1 MKVPNVI
8 IKPPS
13 LVSRLEGKANKAL
26 IQKVEEINQK
36 VLEEKKEGS
45 SQNLKK
51 ARLFLL
57 QRLLLQVTVHVQV

>member
-26 IQKVEEINQK
+26 IQKIEEINQK
-36 VLEEKKEGS
+36 VLEEKKDS
-45 SQNLKK
+45 SDDEKSQHLID
-51 ARLFLL
+51 LL
-57 QRLLLQVTVHVQV
+57 V

>member
-26 IQKVEEINQK
+26 IQKVEEINHT

-45 SQNLKK
+45 SEDEKSQHLID
-51 ARLFLL
+51 LL
-57 QRLLLQVTVHVQV
+57 V